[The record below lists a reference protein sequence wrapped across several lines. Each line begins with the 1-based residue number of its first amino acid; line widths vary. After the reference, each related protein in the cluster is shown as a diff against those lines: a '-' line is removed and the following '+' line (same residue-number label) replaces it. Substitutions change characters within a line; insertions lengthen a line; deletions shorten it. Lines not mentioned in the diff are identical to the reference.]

1 MMASFHQEESFG
13 TIYVAD
19 LCILLLQ
26 AVNEKLLS
34 NVILENIIV
43 IQVQIKLIFQVE
55 LLTLQYDG
63 IISPRGEFWNN
74 KTSLT
79 LLRFIEVSV
88 PSQESDWSCRRG
100 IYFALFY
107 DFSIEF

>member
-1 MMASFHQEESFG
+1 MFH
-13 TIYVAD
+13 
-19 LCILLLQ
+19 

-55 LLTLQYDG
+55 LLTLQYRKSRKMVTD
-63 IISPRGEFWNN
+63 N

-79 LLRFIEVSV
+79 LSLFIEMSV
-88 PSQESDWSCRRG
+88 PSQESDWSC
-100 IYFALFY
+100 IYVLGVLILP
-107 DFSIEF
+107 FSMVF